1 MIAALVPVKRLDT
14 AKSRLLP
21 ELPRAD
27 VERLTLAML
36 GDVLEPLLASPRL
49 AAVAVVTEDT
59 AVARAAEAAGA
70 RALLRPEPGLNAA
83 LDAGAAELAREGARA
98 VLVVLGDVAG
108 VTASDVDALVT
119 ALEAQGARGAV
130 LAPSRDGGTGALL
143 RAPYD
148 AIPSRFGA
156 QSAAAHRDAARTA
169 GVPWRELD
177 LPGLAVDLDRAEDV
191 TEFLRAGIG
200 GARTRR
206 LLRELGWSGTC

>member
-1 MIAALVPVKRLDT
+1 MIAALVPVKRLDA
-14 AKSRLLP
+14 AKSRLVP

-36 GDVLEPLLASPRL
+36 GDVLEPLLASPAL
-49 AAVAVVTEDT
+49 GVVAVVTEDA
-59 AVARAAEAAGA
+59 AVARAADDAGA
-70 RALLRPEPGLNAA
+70 RALLRPDPGLNAA

-108 VTASDVDALVT
+108 VTGPDVDALVQ
-119 ALEAQGARGAV
+119 ALEAQGGRGAV

-143 RAPYD
+143 RAPHD

-156 QSAAAHRDAARTA
+156 HSAAAHREAARTA

-191 TEFLRAGIG
+191 IEFLRAGSG
-200 GARTRR
+200 GERTRR
-206 LLRELGWSGTC
+206 LLRELGWSGAC